1 MRTPEAHSGAGGW
14 TLPGYTEEREL
25 GRGDS
30 GRVVAAVEQG
40 TGRRVAIKYLSPAL
54 TADDAF
60 MVGFRAE
67 ARQLTRVDVPSAVRV
82 YDFVEQPGAGAAVVM
97 ELISGITLA
106 ALIER
111 RGSLHPEAA
120 LTVLKGM
127 LLGLA
132 AVHRLG
138 FGHGDCRPG
147 NVLVDVAGQVKLTDF
162 GVGWRGEP
170 ATPGTDVYAATA
182 VFFECLA
189 GHPPF
194 DEDLSLLAERHAS
207 GSVPLDGIG
216 QPLRQLIA
224 GGMAPNRADRP
235 HSAIAFVSELE
246 ALAPAV
252 CGGDWEERGR
262 GQLAAAVPSAADR
275 GRRAVPVGGS
285 SAAASGVRHPARR
298 RLLTGVTA
306 AALVIAGIAAVVTL
320 SGWHHQAR
328 LIGSPSPSKAAP
340 APTPPPGSPALSA
353 TASVSPVGRSLTS
366 CAAGVPAFV
375 FTGTITDSR
384 AGRVAYH
391 WQLPSGPGPV
401 KTLSFTT
408 AGTKTVST
416 SYRPEDGSESGS
428 GTLVV
433 TSPGAVFSHAAAFTL
448 ACGQL
453 LTVTSDAPAS
463 ARVGAG
469 YSATVTVAGGS
480 GAYIWD
486 VTGLPPGLTASP
498 GGPALTVSGSPQTA
512 GTFTAEVTVY
522 DTARPHDAG
531 NARLTLTVA
540 DAPLQVSGGLGTA
553 TVGQPYS
560 ASLSASGG
568 NGGVRWGR
576 VSGLPRGMTA
586 TPLGDTLVIAG
597 TPVVTGDFP
606 VTVSV
611 SDTESPAQTGTGR
624 LILVIDAPAPQTTA
638 TATAPPAG
646 RARGLRAGGLVGGHG
661 QQLGGVG
668 LAELGVFQARQHPG
682 ELADAG
688 LVVQPDHAGAGDRA
702 VA

>member
-1 MRTPEAHSGAGGW
+1 MRTPDAHSGAGGW

-30 GRVVAAVEQG
+30 GRVVAAVEKG

-54 TADDAF
+54 VGDHAF
-60 MVGFRAE
+60 MVGFRAV
-67 ARQLTRVDVPSAVRV
+67 AQQLTRVDVPSAARV
-82 YDFVEQPGAGAAVVM
+82 YDFAEQPGQGAAVVM

-111 RGSLHPEAA
+111 RGPLHPEAA
-120 LTVLKGM
+120 LTVLKGI

-138 FGHGDCRPG
+138 FGHGDCKPG
-147 NVLVDVAGQVKLTDF
+147 NVLVDEAGQVKLTDF
-162 GVGWRGEP
+162 GVALPAAEEFPAAGTPRYLAPEVWRREP
-170 ATPGTDVYAATA
+170 ATSGTDVYAATV

-194 DEDLSLLAERHAS
+194 DGDLSRLREQHAS
-207 GSVPLDGIG
+207 GSVPLDGIDE
-216 QPLRQLIA
+216 PLQQLIA
-224 GGMAPNRADRP
+224 GGMAPDRADRP

-252 CGGDWEERGR
+252 CGADWEERGR
-262 GQLAAAVPSAADR
+262 GQLAAAIPPAAGR
-275 GRRAVPVGGS
+275 GRREVPLGGS
-285 SAAASGVRHPARR
+285 SAVASGVRHPG
-298 RLLTGVTA
+298 RLLAGVA
-306 AALVIAGIAAVVTL
+306 AAVLVIAGIAAVVTL
-320 SGWHHQAR
+320 PGSHHQAR
-328 LIGSPSPSKAAP
+328 LSGSPSRSEAAP
-340 APTPPPGSPALSA
+340 SPGSPALSA
-353 TASVSPVGRSLTS
+353 TASVSPVSRSLTS
-366 CAAGVPAFV
+366 CSAGVPAFV

-391 WQLPSGPGPV
+391 WQLPSGRSPA
-401 KTLSFTT
+401 KTLSFAA

-416 SYRPEDGSESGS
+416 SYRPDGGGSGS

-433 TSPGAVFSHAAAFTL
+433 TSPGAVSSNAAAFTL

-463 ARVGAG
+463 AQVGAG
-469 YSATVTVAGGS
+469 YSGTVTVSGGS
-480 GAYIWD
+480 GGYTWD
-486 VTGLPPGLTASP
+486 VAGLPPGLTASP

-512 GTFTAEVTVY
+512 GTFTAEVTVH

-531 NARLTLTVA
+531 TTRLTLTVA
-540 DAPLQVSGGLGTA
+540 EAPLQVSGGLGTA
-553 TVGQPYS
+553 TLGEPYS

-568 NGGVRWGR
+568 NGGVRWGQ

-586 TPLGDTLVIAG
+586 TPRGDTLVIAG
-597 TPVVTGDFP
+597 TPAATGDFP

-611 SDTESPAQTGTGR
+611 SDTESPAQTETGR
-624 LILVIDAPAPQTTA
+624 LILVVDAPAPQTTA
-638 TATAPPAG
+638 TATAA
-646 RARGLRAGGLVGGHG
+646 AS
-661 QQLGGVG
+661 
-668 LAELGVFQARQHPG
+668 
-682 ELADAG
+682 DT
-688 LVVQPDHAGAGDRA
+688 AGAP
-702 VA
+702 